1 MADLPTSSIDIILCD
16 LPYGTTA
23 NAWDK
28 VIPFEYL
35 WGQYERLIKPQG
47 AIVLTATER
56 FSADLV
62 QSKPALYRYKW
73 VWIKNTVTNFVNAK
87 NRPLSR
93 FEEILVFSKAGT
105 ANFGNSPDTKG
116 MNYFPKGCSPIA
128 KPSTR
133 VSTRTQISYTRGM
146 RPTRTRKSGLTTRLT
161 YSTTSLIA
169 PAGTRHK
176 SPSIFLPTSSRLTP
190 SRAKSFWI
198 IVWGLAPPRLPQWTL
213 TAISSAMKLA
223 KNTGGA
229 PLTAS
234 STTTQP
240 KLNYSDSSLMSRSP
254 LTAPKQ
260 R

>member
-1 MADLPTSSIDIILCD
+1 MADLPTSSIDMILCD

-62 QSKPALYRYKW
+62 QSNPALYRYKW

-116 MNYFPKGCSPIA
+116 MNYFPQGLLPYNKTVNSRKYENSNQLHPRNAPDTYTQEWTNYPSDVLNYKSDRTGWHPTQ
-128 KPSTR
+128 KPVDLFAYLIKTY
-133 VSTRTQISYTRGM
+133 TQPGEIVLDNCMG
-146 RPTRTRKSGLTTRLT
+146 SGT
-161 YSTTSLIA
+161 
-169 PAGTRHK
+169 
-176 SPSIFLPTSSRLTP
+176 
-190 SRAKSFWI
+190 
-198 IVWGLAPPRLPQWTL
+198 
-213 TAISSAMKLA
+213 TAIATMDTDRHFIGYEISEEYWRRALDHIKHHHA
-223 KNTGGA
+223 
-229 PLTAS
+229 
-234 STTTQP
+234 TQTE
-240 KLNYSDSSLMSRSP
+240 LF
-254 LTAPKQ
+254 
-260 R
+260 

>member
-1 MADLPTSSIDIILCD
+1 MADLPTSSIDMILCD

-62 QSKPALYRYKW
+62 QSNPALYRYKW

-116 MNYFPKGCSPIA
+116 MNYFPQGLLPYNKTVNSRKYENSNQLHPRNAPGTYTQEWTNYPSDVLNYKSDPTGWHPTQ
-128 KPSTR
+128 KPVDLFAYLIKTY
-133 VSTRTQISYTRGM
+133 TQPGEIVLDNCMG
-146 RPTRTRKSGLTTRLT
+146 SGT
-161 YSTTSLIA
+161 
-169 PAGTRHK
+169 
-176 SPSIFLPTSSRLTP
+176 
-190 SRAKSFWI
+190 
-198 IVWGLAPPRLPQWTL
+198 
-213 TAISSAMKLA
+213 TAIATMDTDRHFIGYEISEEYWRRALDRIKHHHA
-223 KNTGGA
+223 
-229 PLTAS
+229 
-234 STTTQP
+234 TQTE
-240 KLNYSDSSLMSRSP
+240 LF
-254 LTAPKQ
+254 
-260 R
+260 

>member
-1 MADLPTSSIDIILCD
+1 MADLPTSSIDMILCD

-62 QSKPALYRYKW
+62 QSNRALYRYKW

-116 MNYFPKGCSPIA
+116 MNYFP
-128 KPSTR
+128 
-133 VSTRTQISYTRGM
+133 Q
-146 RPTRTRKSGLTTRLT
+146 GL
-161 YSTTSLIA
+161 
-169 PAGTRHK
+169 
-176 SPSIFLPTSSRLTP
+176 LPY
-190 SRAKSFWI
+190 
-198 IVWGLAPPRLPQWTL
+198 
-213 TAISSAMKLA
+213 
-223 KNTGGA
+223 N
-229 PLTAS
+229 
-234 STTTQP
+234 
-240 KLNYSDSSLMSRSP
+240 
-254 LTAPKQ
+254 
-260 R
+260 